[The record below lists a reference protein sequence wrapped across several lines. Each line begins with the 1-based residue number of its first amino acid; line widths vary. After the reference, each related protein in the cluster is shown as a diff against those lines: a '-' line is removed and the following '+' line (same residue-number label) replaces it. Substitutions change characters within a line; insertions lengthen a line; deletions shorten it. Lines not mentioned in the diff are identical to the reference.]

1 MSVKGMKFTLTLG
14 RDVVNDRVWFFH
26 ALPSLTV
33 AHYGRVHQE
42 HNGKW
47 IRIILQFLLWHIE
60 VQIDKNIQGNGNQEL
75 D

>member
-1 MSVKGMKFTLTLG
+1 MQIRVMFMTDIVK
-14 RDVVNDRVWFFH
+14 DRVWFFH
-26 ALPSLTV
+26 ILPSLTV
-33 AHYGRVHQE
+33 AHYGKYHQVR
-42 HNGKW
+42 NGDW

>member
-1 MSVKGMKFTLTLG
+1 MQIRMMFITDIVE
-14 RDVVNDRVWFFH
+14 DRVWFLH
-26 ALPSLTV
+26 LLPSLTV
-33 AHYGRVHQE
+33 AHYGKYHQVR
-42 HNGKW
+42 NGDW